1 MTLPF
6 GSNLFPRRG
15 EQLISYDYFDIS
27 NGTGYDIYYGASVD
41 NGEYA
46 VLTTFIESEAISTE
60 LDQSVATTAT
70 EYFDLN
76 FDITFNRPA
85 NIKGKIIANIPLGI
99 QSQPAAKNDFDMYAI
114 VKFYHVAVGGAE
126 TLLGAGTA
134 RTIATNNIGVG
145 ETYQG
150 IVSMATCVANITTTK
165 HFKKGEILRFSVGGW
180 FKSREAGAIQAYI
193 GIGHDPNNNA
203 TGVSDIGGDT
213 SFIWLTGNT
222 TITGRKPSRMEFHV
236 PFRLPI

>member
-126 TLLGAGTA
+126 TLLETGTS
-134 RTIATNNIGVG
+134 RTIAPNNIGVG

-165 HFKKGEILRFSVGGW
+165 QALNVVCHCEIFKLHSECRGGVAVYVEDSN
-180 FKSREAGAIQAYI
+180 FCI
-193 GIGHDPNNNA
+193 
-203 TGVSDIGGDT
+203 
-213 SFIWLTGNT
+213 
-222 TITGRKPSRMEFHV
+222 
-236 PFRLPI
+236 